1 MSFLKKYKP
10 ALYGILVLAGVGLIF
25 FGNSLQFNAS
35 SFLFKKLSAV
45 KALFSFPVLTFNYE
59 AQGGH
64 EENGDFLKAE
74 VIFRPPEIAYDQLI
88 VARGLKDGVREGQIV
103 LFGENI
109 IIGFVG
115 EVFEESS
122 RVVSF
127 SSFGGEHNV
136 FLEEAGVSASS
147 VGHGN
152 GELRVFLPRDFP
164 VFAGDRVFSLT
175 SARYVVG
182 FVEEIVSSPS
192 APLKVLKIK
201 QPFNVY
207 NLYSVSILK

>member
-1 MSFLKKYKP
+1 MTFLKKYKP
-10 ALYGILVLAGVGLIF
+10 ALYGILVLAGISLVF

-35 SFLFKKLSAV
+35 SFLFKKLAVV
-45 KALFSFPVLTFNYE
+45 KALFSFPVLTFNSE
-59 AQGGH
+59 VQNDH
-64 EENGDFLKAE
+64 EENEDFLKAE

-88 VARGLKDGVREGQIV
+88 AAKGLKDGVKEGQIV

-127 SSFGGEHNV
+127 SAFGDEHNV
-136 FLEEAGVSASS
+136 FLEEAGVSATA

-152 GELRVFLPRDFP
+152 GELRVSLPRDFP

-182 FVEEIVSSPS
+182 FVEEIISSPS

-207 NLYSVSILK
+207 NIYSVSILK